1 MNILGCYLRC
11 AWHDLERALRRPCV
25 SVPLI
30 VGVALLLA
38 AAEPVLAQVAPW
50 ERPICMVARSL
61 SGPVAKAVA
70 IIAIVITGLLIAF
83 SEVGGLFKTLLG
95 LLGGASFALLAD
107 QWLGFIRTGAGSECY
122 SGALDGPAYA
132 QAATDL
138 AAAAVHALAGIV

>member
-1 MNILGCYLRC
+1 VKPVSCNLHF
-11 AWHDLERALRRPCV
+11 AWPDLERVLRRPCV
-25 SVPLI
+25 TLAFF
-30 VGVALLLA
+30 VGAALLLSA
-38 AAEPVLAQVAPW
+38 VEPTLAQSAPW

-107 QWLGFIRTGAGSECY
+107 QWLGFIRTGAGSDCY
-122 SGALDGPAYA
+122 SAAIDVPHYA
-132 QAATDL
+132 QALSDM
-138 AAAAVHALAGIV
+138 AAAALHVAWTLV

>member
-1 MNILGCYLRC
+1 MKPLSFNLSFAWPELG
-11 AWHDLERALRRPCV
+11 RALRRPCLSLAV
-25 SVPLI
+25 VL
-30 VGVALLLA
+30 GAALLLA
-38 AAEPVLAQVAPW
+38 AVEPTLAQSAPW

-107 QWLGFIRTGAGSECY
+107 QWLGFIRTGAGSDCY
-122 SGALDGPAYA
+122 SAAIDLPRYA
-132 QAATDL
+132 QALADS
-138 AAAAVHALAGIV
+138 AAAALQALLTVV

>member
-1 MNILGCYLRC
+1 MNILGCNPRC
-11 AWHDLERALRRPCV
+11 AWRDLECALRRPG
-25 SVPLI
+25 STLPLI
-30 VGVALLLA
+30 LGVTLLLTV
-38 AAEPVLAQVAPW
+38 AEPVLAQAAPW

-122 SGALDGPAYA
+122 SGALDGPVYA
-132 QAATDL
+132 QALTDL
-138 AAAAVHALAGIV
+138 AAAAMHALAGVA

>member
-1 MNILGCYLRC
+1 MNRLGFNLRC
-11 AWHDLERALRRPCV
+11 AWRDLERALRRPCV
-25 SVPLI
+25 TVPLV
-30 VGVALLLA
+30 VGVALLLSV
-38 AAEPVLAQVAPW
+38 AEPALAQSAPW

-107 QWLGFIRTGAGSECY
+107 QWLGFIRAGAGSECY
-122 SGALDGPAYA
+122 SGAIDGPVFA
-132 QAATDL
+132 QALTDL
-138 AAAAVHALAGIV
+138 AAAVHALAAVA